1 MSSQSQNNFNIQNK
15 LIRIDGE
22 YVKLYVT
29 TNKTLPK
36 LLKNTGSLIVYHDG
50 VLSEKNDFTPINHL
64 YLGNNL
70 IASGWGFHKEVQR
83 DDAEYF
89 FNYGNGSSDG
99 KHIGGEEF
107 SYNYYDTVRKLY
119 DTIPFWDNDLLSND
133 VITNYEL
140 YFEDERRQHI
150 NYPNTYSLPTFKSL
164 YKDANVFSTINDII
178 TRVCYKNNVE
188 NAKFIQYDSLLTNP
202 DGTNAPYIYQDFDAN
217 SIVESN
223 IGKSYLTNFT
233 ANIIKDD
240 TKNLYRRP
248 IYLDMLPY
256 MLGPAI
262 YDKPEIKDIDVKI
275 YYKYSKNSNGGGVA
289 SDKFGNFVAK
299 KVNGKYQLPKGAN
312 IYAVTLEM
320 DVKMNDGKEITGCG
334 FDYMVTKYNEAKLQ
348 ITENQSDTTT
358 KVSDIL
364 STLLFDENI
373 NLNGV
378 QISNNYKT
386 FTSNYESTNLTIE
399 KQYESKYG
407 TDYTHVTFTY
417 NLGNKLSIPIENTTF
432 IKNLYLKVAGVNKL
446 KKYAAFDTANNGYF
460 YDATKLNCYNSNLN
474 SHIMYSLEYAW
485 KSTLVYLPYDI
496 EIEPVDVI
504 FVGTKPIDPVTGN
517 SDSERYKF
525 NIIELFGNSLNIGT
539 IYNNYSKKLLNA
551 PLRSNNLDGSD
562 ILMIGVPNGKLIK
575 NVFANVEYT
584 NNTRRIRKD
593 NITGLLKLISN
604 VNYFISLNPEMNT
617 YDNDKTVYRYAAIT
631 DLETNVYSQ
640 PYNVYFAILPR
651 TYNKNTDNAIISF
664 EVEFDSEPAYNN
676 RDNVFSAQDWSTLYN
691 FNKRGS
697 ANNNIKVVTNNYP
710 YDNIDI
716 PELLLSDNV
725 NVKFVT
731 NVDYDGTHIFNL
743 SMNLTNI
750 QAINLER
757 ISSFN
762 PLAQFITE
770 TNQNK
775 FIEKYCSELNDLS
788 L

>member
-1 MSSQSQNNFNIQNK
+1 M
-15 LIRIDGE
+15 
-22 YVKLYVT
+22 
-29 TNKTLPK
+29 
-36 LLKNTGSLIVYHDG
+36 
-50 VLSEKNDFTPINHL
+50 EK
-64 YLGNNL
+64 
-70 IASGWGFHKEVQR
+70 SR
-83 DDAEYF
+83 
-89 FNYGNGSSDG
+89 
-99 KHIGGEEF
+99 
-107 SYNYYDTVRKLY
+107 
-119 DTIPFWDNDLLSND
+119 
-133 VITNYEL
+133 
-140 YFEDERRQHI
+140 
-150 NYPNTYSLPTFKSL
+150 
-164 YKDANVFSTINDII
+164 
-178 TRVCYKNNVE
+178 
-188 NAKFIQYDSLLTNP
+188 
-202 DGTNAPYIYQDFDAN
+202 
-217 SIVESN
+217 
-223 IGKSYLTNFT
+223 
-233 ANIIKDD
+233 
-240 TKNLYRRP
+240 
-248 IYLDMLPY
+248 
-256 MLGPAI
+256 
-262 YDKPEIKDIDVKI
+262 
-275 YYKYSKNSNGGGVA
+275 
-289 SDKFGNFVAK
+289 
-299 KVNGKYQLPKGAN
+299 
-312 IYAVTLEM
+312 
-320 DVKMNDGKEITGCG
+320 
-334 FDYMVTKYNEAKLQ
+334 
-348 ITENQSDTTT
+348 
-358 KVSDIL
+358 
-364 STLLFDENI
+364 
-373 NLNGV
+373 
-378 QISNNYKT
+378 
-386 FTSNYESTNLTIE
+386 
-399 KQYESKYG
+399 
-407 TDYTHVTFTY
+407 
-417 NLGNKLSIPIENTTF
+417 
-432 IKNLYLKVAGVNKL
+432 
-446 KKYAAFDTANNGYF
+446 
-460 YDATKLNCYNSNLN
+460 
-474 SHIMYSLEYAW
+474 
-485 KSTLVYLPYDI
+485 
-496 EIEPVDVI
+496 
-504 FVGTKPIDPVTGN
+504 
-517 SDSERYKF
+517 F
-525 NIIELFGNSLNIGT
+525 NIIDLFGNSLNIGT

-584 NNTRRIRKD
+584 DNTRRIRKD

>member
-89 FNYGNGSSDG
+89 FNYGNGSSDS

-140 YFEDERRQHI
+140 YFEDERIQHI

-223 IGKSYLTNFT
+223 IGKSYLSSFT
-233 ANIIKDD
+233 ANIIKDYA
-240 TKNLYRRP
+240 KILYRRP

-364 STLLFDENI
+364 STLLFDENV

-378 QISNNYKT
+378 QMSNNYKT

-432 IKNLYLKVAGVNKL
+432 IKNLYLKVVGVNKL
-446 KKYAAFDTANNGYF
+446 KKYAGFDTANNGYF

-485 KSTLVYLPYDI
+485 KSTFVYLPYDI

-504 FVGTKPIDPVTGN
+504 FVGTKPIDPVYGN
-517 SDSERYKF
+517 NDSERYKF

-539 IYNNYSKKLLNA
+539 IYDNYSKKLLNT

-575 NVFANVEYT
+575 NVFANIEYT
-584 NNTRRIRKD
+584 DNTRRIRKD

-676 RDNVFSAQDWSTLYN
+676 RDNVFSAQDWNTLYN
-691 FNKRGS
+691 FNKRGC
-697 ANNNIKVVTNNYP
+697 ANNNIKVVTNNYS

>member
-89 FNYGNGSSDG
+89 FNYGNGSSDD
-99 KHIGGEEF
+99 KHIGDEEF

-223 IGKSYLTNFT
+223 IGKSYLTSFT
-233 ANIIKDD
+233 TNIIKDD
-240 TKNLYRRP
+240 TKILYRRP
-248 IYLDMLPY
+248 IYLDMIPY

-364 STLLFDENI
+364 STLLFDENV

-417 NLGNKLSIPIENTTF
+417 NLGNKLSIPIKNTTF
-432 IKNLYLKVAGVNKL
+432 IKNLYLKVVGVNKL
-446 KKYAAFDTANNGYF
+446 KKYAGFDTANNGYF
-460 YDATKLNCYNSNLN
+460 YDATKLNCYKSNLN
-474 SHIMYSLEYAW
+474 SHTMYSLEYAW

-496 EIEPVDVI
+496 EIEPIDVI

-539 IYNNYSKKLLNA
+539 IYDNYSKKLLNA

-584 NNTRRIRKD
+584 DNTRRIRKD

-697 ANNNIKVVTNNYP
+697 ANNNIKVVTNNYS

-750 QAINLER
+750 QAVNLER

>member
-15 LIRIDGE
+15 LIKIDGE

-89 FNYGNGSSDG
+89 FNYGNGSADG

-107 SYNYYDTVRKLY
+107 SHNYYDIVRKLY

-140 YFEDERRQHI
+140 YFDDERRQYTNH
-150 NYPNTYSLPTFKSL
+150 PDEHPLPTFKSL

-178 TRVCYKNNVE
+178 ARVCHKNNVE
-188 NAKFIQYDSLLTNP
+188 NAKFVPYNSSLTNP
-202 DGTNAPYIYQDFDAN
+202 NGTYAPYVYQDFNAN
-217 SIVESN
+217 NVVESN
-223 IGKSYLTNFT
+223 ISQSYLTYFT
-233 ANIIKDD
+233 AGIIKDD
-240 TKNLYRRP
+240 IKDLYRRP

-262 YDKPEIKDIDVKI
+262 YDKPEIKDIDAKI

-348 ITENQSDTTT
+348 ITENQSDATT

-364 STLLFDENI
+364 STLLFDENVT
-373 NLNGV
+373 LNGV
-378 QISNNYKT
+378 RIKSDYKT
-386 FTSNYESTNLTIE
+386 FTSKYESTTLTIE
-399 KQYESKYG
+399 KQHESKYG
-407 TDYTHVTFTY
+407 TGYTHVTFTY
-417 NLGNKLSIPIENTTF
+417 NLGNQLSIPIENTSF
-432 IKNLYLKVAGVNKL
+432 IKNLYLGVAGVNKL
-446 KKYAAFDTANNGYF
+446 KRYAGFDTANNGYF
-460 YDATKLNCYNSNLN
+460 YDAKKLNCYKKNLN
-474 SHIMYSLEYAW
+474 SHTMYSLEYAW

-504 FVGTKPIDPVTGN
+504 FVGTKPIDPITGN
-517 SDSERYKF
+517 NESERYKF
-525 NIIELFGNSLNIGT
+525 NIVELFGNSLNIGT
-539 IYNNYSKKLLNA
+539 IYDNYSKKLLNA
-551 PLRSNNLDGSD
+551 PLRSNNLNGSD

-584 NNTRRIRKD
+584 DNSRRIRKD

-651 TYNKNTDNAIISF
+651 TYNKDTDNAIISF

-676 RDNVFSAQDWSTLYN
+676 RDNVFDAQDWSTLYN

-697 ANNNIKVVTNNYP
+697 ANNNIRVVTNNYS

-716 PELLLSDNV
+716 PALLLSDDI
-725 NVKFVT
+725 NVKFIT

-743 SMNLTNI
+743 SMNLANI
-750 QAINLER
+750 KARNLER

-762 PLAQFITE
+762 PLAKFITE
-770 TNQNK
+770 INKNK

>member
-70 IASGWGFHKEVQR
+70 ISSGWGFHKEVQR

-89 FNYGNGSSDG
+89 FNYGNGSSDS

-140 YFEDERRQHI
+140 YFEDERRQRI

-223 IGKSYLTNFT
+223 IGKSYLSSFT
-233 ANIIKDD
+233 ANIIKDY
-240 TKNLYRRP
+240 TKILYRRP

-358 KVSDIL
+358 KVSDVL
-364 STLLFDENI
+364 STLLFDENV

-378 QISNNYKT
+378 QISSNYKT

-432 IKNLYLKVAGVNKL
+432 IKNLYLKVVGVNKL
-446 KKYAAFDTANNGYF
+446 KKYAGFDTVNNGYF
-460 YDATKLNCYNSNLN
+460 YDATKLNCYKSNLN

-485 KSTLVYLPYDI
+485 KSALVYLPYDI

-517 SDSERYKF
+517 NDSEKYKF

-539 IYNNYSKKLLNA
+539 IYDNYSKKLLNT

-584 NNTRRIRKD
+584 DNTRRIRKD

-697 ANNNIKVVTNNYP
+697 ANNNIKVVTNNYS

-716 PELLLSDNV
+716 PELLLSDDV

-762 PLAQFITE
+762 PLAPFITE
-770 TNQNK
+770 TNKNK

>member
-223 IGKSYLTNFT
+223 IGKSYLSSFT
-233 ANIIKDD
+233 ANIIKDYA
-240 TKNLYRRP
+240 KILYRRP

-364 STLLFDENI
+364 STLLFDENV

-432 IKNLYLKVAGVNKL
+432 IKNLYLKVVGVNKR
-446 KKYAAFDTANNGYF
+446 KKYAGFDTANNGYF

-485 KSTLVYLPYDI
+485 KSTFVYLPYDI
-496 EIEPVDVI
+496 EIEPVDII
-504 FVGTKPIDPVTGN
+504 FVGTKPIDPVIGN
-517 SDSERYKF
+517 NDSERYKF

-539 IYNNYSKKLLNA
+539 IYDNYSKKLLNT

-575 NVFANVEYT
+575 NVFANIEYT
-584 NNTRRIRKD
+584 DNTRRIRKD

-664 EVEFDSEPAYNN
+664 EVEFDSEPVYNN